1 MKFWPHDSDSF
12 EGGFSVKSLI
22 AATTALMLL
31 VSSAAASAQTRT
43 RRPAPAQKKR
53 APATSSLDSTRTN
66 AVRIQ
71 LANLNKDLTRFLYI
85 YGRLSKD
92 LELTGA
98 QTESGD
104 AASKTRAGLIEN
116 LKVMSNRLDQLESQ
130 FRFTPGLERQY
141 RSLQGVSARAA
152 QAESTASAGRFDQA
166 GRILVEVAA
175 TLTDVLLE
183 M

>member
-1 MKFWPHDSDSF
+1 M
-12 EGGFSVKSLI
+12 KSLI

-31 VSSAAASAQTRT
+31 LSAAPAAFGAQTRT
-43 RRPAPAQKKR
+43 RRSTTPQRRRAPAK
-53 APATSSLDSTRTN
+53 PATSSLDATRTN
-66 AVRIQ
+66 AVRLQ
-71 LANLNKDLTRFLYI
+71 LASLNKDMTRFLYV

-92 LELTGA
+92 LELTGS
-98 QTESGD
+98 QTESAD
-104 AASKTRAGLIEN
+104 VTNKTRAGLIES
-116 LKVMSNRLDQLESQ
+116 LKTMSNRLDQLEGQ
-130 FRFTPGLERQY
+130 VRFTPGLERHY

-152 QAESTASAGRFDQA
+152 QAEANAAAGRFDAA

>member
-1 MKFWPHDSDSF
+1 
-12 EGGFSVKSLI
+12 VKSLI
-22 AATTALMLL
+22 AANVALVLL
-31 VSSAAASAQTRT
+31 LSTAAAPELFAQTRT
-43 RRPAPAQKKR
+43 RRSTPQR
-53 APATSSLDSTRTN
+53 RRTPATTRPADSPLETTRTN
-66 AVRIQ
+66 AVRLQ
-71 LANLNKDLTRFLYI
+71 LADLNKDMTRFLYV

-98 QTESGD
+98 QTESAD
-104 AASKTRAGLIEN
+104 ATSRARAGLIN
-116 LKVMSNRLDQLESQ
+116 SLRQMSNRLDQLEGQ
-130 FRFTPGLERQY
+130 VRFTPGLERHY

-152 QAESTASAGRFDQA
+152 QAESNAAAGRFDAA

>member
-1 MKFWPHDSDSF
+1 M
-12 EGGFSVKSLI
+12 KSLI

-31 VSSAAASAQTRT
+31 LSAVPAAAAQTRT
-43 RRPAPAQKKR
+43 RRSTTPQRRRAPAK
-53 APATSSLDSTRTN
+53 PATSSLDATRTN
-66 AVRIQ
+66 AVRLQ
-71 LANLNKDLTRFLYI
+71 LASLNKDLTRFLYV

-98 QTESGD
+98 QSESAD
-104 AASKTRAGLIEN
+104 ATNKTRAGLIES
-116 LKVMSNRLDQLESQ
+116 LKTMSNRLDQLEGQ
-130 FRFTPGLERQY
+130 VRFTPGLERQY
-141 RSLQGVSARAA
+141 RSLQGVSNRAA
-152 QAESTASAGRFDQA
+152 QAESNAAAGRFDAA

>member
-1 MKFWPHDSDSF
+1 M
-12 EGGFSVKSLI
+12 KSLI

-31 VSSAAASAQTRT
+31 LSAVPAAAAQTRT
-43 RRPAPAQKKR
+43 RRSTTPQRRRAPAK
-53 APATSSLDSTRTN
+53 PATSSLDATRTN
-66 AVRIQ
+66 AVRLQ
-71 LANLNKDLTRFLYI
+71 LASLNKDLTRFLYV

-98 QTESGD
+98 QTESAD
-104 AASKTRAGLIEN
+104 ATNKTRAGLIES
-116 LKVMSNRLDQLESQ
+116 LRTMSNRLDQLEGQ
-130 FRFTPGLERQY
+130 VRFTPGLERQY
-141 RSLQGVSARAA
+141 RSLQGVSNRAA
-152 QAESTASAGRFDQA
+152 QAESNAAAGRFDAA

>member
-1 MKFWPHDSDSF
+1 MK
-12 EGGFSVKSLI
+12 LLT
-22 AATTALMLL
+22 AATMALLL
-31 VSSAAASAQTRT
+31 LLSSASAQTRT
-43 RRPAPAQKKR
+43 RRPAQKRRPPTR
-53 APATSSLDSTRTN
+53 AATSPLDATRTN

-71 LANLNKDLTRFLYI
+71 LADLNKDLTRFLYV

-98 QTESGD
+98 QTSSAE
-104 AASKTRAGLIEN
+104 AANKTRAGLIES
-116 LKVMSNRLDQLESQ
+116 LKVMSNRLDQLEGQ

-141 RSLQGVSARAA
+141 RSLQGVSGRAA
-152 QAESTASAGRFDQA
+152 QAEANAAAGRFDAA
-166 GRILVEVAA
+166 GRLLIEVSA

>member
-1 MKFWPHDSDSF
+1 
-12 EGGFSVKSLI
+12 VKSLI

-31 VSSAAASAQTRT
+31 LSAAPAATAQTRT
-43 RRPAPAQKKR
+43 RRSTTPQRRRAPAK
-53 APATSSLDSTRTN
+53 PATSSLDATRTN
-66 AVRIQ
+66 AVRLQ
-71 LANLNKDLTRFLYI
+71 LASLNKDLTRFLYV

-98 QTESGD
+98 QSESAD
-104 AASKTRAGLIEN
+104 ATNKTRAGLIES
-116 LKVMSNRLDQLESQ
+116 LKTMSNRLDQLEGQ
-130 FRFTPGLERQY
+130 VRFTPGLERQY
-141 RSLQGVSARAA
+141 RSLQGVSNRAA
-152 QAESTASAGRFDQA
+152 QAESNAAAGRFDAA